1 MNIIKEKDDWL
12 TEAVG
17 LLDVPTLEKLR
28 AGLLGLPSFVLEKCA
43 SVVAP
48 FVMPPYERLASFR
61 QAVISNVSILDEVMY
76 LALFR
81 EYAEGNGKGKP
92 QSFVKLLE
100 TLIDEKKV
108 EATLSMAIFILKNI
122 K

>member
-1 MNIIKEKDDWL
+1 MNIIKEKDNWL
-12 TEAVG
+12 SDAVG
-17 LLDVPTLEKLR
+17 HLDVAALEKLR

-81 EYAEGNGKGKP
+81 EVGEGNGKGRP
-92 QSFVKLLE
+92 QAIVKLLE
-100 TLIDEKKV
+100 TLIDEKKA
-108 EATLSMAIFILKNI
+108 EATLSMAIFIF
-122 K
+122 

>member
-12 TEAVG
+12 SDAVG
-17 LLDVPTLEKLR
+17 HLDVAALEKLR

-43 SVVAP
+43 PVVAP
-48 FVMPPYERLASFR
+48 FVMPPYDRLVSFR
-61 QAVISNVSILDEVMY
+61 QTVISNVSILDEVMY